1 LIPENVALYYP
12 LSYNHRNGR
21 HPILRKLA
29 DTVFQMSVDIRRM
42 SKEELNA
49 LNESG
54 RAWRERDKLARDQPA
69 PETVPIPTV
78 QMDLWG
84 KENNEL

>member
-1 LIPENVALYYP
+1 
-12 LSYNHRNGR
+12 
-21 HPILRKLA
+21 
-29 DTVFQMSVDIRRM
+29 MSVDIRRM